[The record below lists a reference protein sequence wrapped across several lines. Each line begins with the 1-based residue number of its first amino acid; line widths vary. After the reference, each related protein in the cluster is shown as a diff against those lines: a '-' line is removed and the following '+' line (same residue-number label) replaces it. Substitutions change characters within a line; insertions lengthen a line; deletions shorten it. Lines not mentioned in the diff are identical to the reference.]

1 MAIDV
6 SGMSREEKLRVLA
19 PGIREARK
27 KREEQEQAQGTE
39 RNQPIAQSKGS
50 ITFRSS
56 ASKQAEETP
65 TLKAIAAQV
74 NKVSP
79 AVPKNRTS
87 AAPKETATNGFFPK
101 SFDDAVPSNP
111 WISNADVNLAPK
123 SSYASASARSKTAK
137 DTLDSYLNSPEGQ
150 SAIQEEEALKE
161 RYRTEVSFQPTLRME
176 DMPQSENVK
185 RLRQLRKDA
194 EDSQQIAENARKAEQ
209 DQAVYD
215 EDMREISGMTDA
227 ERQQLKDYVSVRDLG
242 RTENLITDL
251 IYIPIK
257 KRKAAG
263 SLWDKY
269 GEARLNELAETYARD
284 LHQQER
290 QEVQQAAQNA
300 SQGVGGAAL
309 TTLGSIVAK
318 PIGSVAALE
327 GRLDELG
334 QRTGRYST
342 LDPYSPGDTVNNFFD
357 DAKQNVQQQIAGD
370 GSNVFRKGAAVLY
383 QAGTGTVENVLGAI
397 TLGPGVTAAVNAT
410 GQLTRTI
417 SEASARGATA
427 GQAYLLA
434 TSSAALDYAM
444 DKIPLDNLFGL
455 AKEGSTS
462 ALKAALKQVGIE
474 ATTEGAS
481 FIGSQLLDMAI
492 LQQNSEYAQNVQN
505 YRNQGMKQPDAVHRA
520 NKDLI
525 AQALQQMITAGIS
538 GGVSA
543 GVSTAIGNARSRRAQ
558 ALLDGETGA
567 VPDAAPTEPA
577 PEQPTAQPE
586 VSPVDTAPDS
596 PADQLLQNP
605 QQLTQEPSFT
615 PEQIRAAQQ
624 ERDIQAEADRIRYEG
639 QESVAQ
645 RNETATAPSGM
656 ISDAGQRRER
666 LKSYLNEAWNKGDGS
681 DELRDALQ
689 RMWYDENALNF
700 RTDDDYLRY
709 MEATL
714 PDLEA
719 GDGKTAAQVRQ
730 DFATPTAKFVHDNR
744 VNAERDAVRNLNVR
758 TRAYE
763 NARDFYGADSSEA
776 NAAKYFMADA
786 EQKLQKIRGL
796 NEGMY
801 AALEGKNSE
810 HERVTRRYQDL
821 AYKEFYG
828 RESSLGKS
836 GQSNNPR
843 KQEPTSNAADKPRVT
858 NSEYKETVPLENPL
872 GTVSRTVEE
881 ATTRRRAQQEAARQS
896 IQDQAASLTG
906 DQAAAAQPDTLG
918 MQSTPSEDME
928 RSRSVTN
935 SGLHNADADIRAGYR
950 ETLRQDPEAGIYP
963 VKHNADTLDTAQQR
977 TSSPER
983 VRAEYDYLMNKSD
996 TWTAEDIT
1004 TGRLVAKELFKSGD
1018 AEATTAM
1025 NKQVAKMSTNAGQ
1038 VLQAFKIA
1046 GTMKDASDPLTASES
1061 ATARFLAMDQGDTTY
1076 KKTKNGPT
1084 FEQWQ
1089 NNVTQEYTRIAMA
1102 VDSVPDGDV
1111 NAMRDVIRQIAQS
1124 RKTTAWFGTSS
1135 RLTKNAQRILNK
1147 LDFDTLKKIAN
1158 TQIAAMPDDFR
1169 ARGKMEV
1176 AEGLRK
1182 QGMLSSLK
1190 TFERNLAGNSATGL
1204 LDSFSDSIGGRFV
1217 DSLMAKATGKRT
1229 VGNDL
1234 KLPGKYLSAAKD
1246 SADFASLCVELNV
1259 PIETDANAAFDS
1271 ATGANGSGKYIGKTF
1286 RSNGNFA
1293 MRALYGYQ
1301 KYMSYA
1307 LEVSDKIFEGGTN
1320 AAVTDS
1326 LNRLKNSN
1334 LSDAE
1339 VSELAEFT
1347 ANRRTFKDATWE
1359 ENGKTHGSNLS
1370 RIAQQM
1376 KNVGKGT
1383 GLEPVTKAIGDT
1395 VLPFASVPMNVAQTG
1410 VDYTAGIGKGAV
1422 EIASI
1427 LKDARAGKEIS
1438 VARQR
1443 QAASDFGRG
1452 ATGMAFMGIM
1462 AGAAAK
1468 GIIQVHNDSDKN
1480 KKALDQSQGLSGAQ
1494 INWSALGRASEGG
1507 SEKWQT
1513 GDVVTSLDFLEP
1525 FNTQM
1530 YLAVELSKEDT
1541 MQDIL
1546 KSYPKA
1552 TFSSVVSSF
1561 MDSPMV
1567 DGLTQLTDLLS
1578 NGYDAVKSGDTG
1590 DLKNAL
1596 AEYGGNVASSF
1607 IPQFVR
1613 QTAQT
1618 MDGYYRDTRGKD
1630 SAEYAKNSILNAIPG
1645 ASETLPKK
1653 VNGFGQE
1660 QKRGGFVTNFLDP
1673 TNTHRLQLD
1682 KTAQSLDELSQN
1694 PDVKNIYPERQ
1705 APLKV
1710 KDASGED
1717 LQLTAEQRETYQKE
1731 YGKRVKDYY
1740 DGLLKN
1746 ASFDNLSDEMKAEA
1760 LQKAKEYGTQF
1771 ARAAVTDY
1779 KDVPKN
1785 SSKTAVVF
1793 DVVRDVL
1800 KSNTTSAMNDLEKA
1814 WELGTDTKKA
1824 TDSLNAVY
1832 DAISKM
1838 QPTARRS
1845 ILEKSSGNEKIYLE
1859 ARNSGLPSDKTLS
1872 MIQSVRSIPEKDS
1885 GKRPVKL
1892 QTVAGTKGLSES
1904 QMDTAMKLYM
1914 PDYDPTDDSPDKTE
1928 VKYDYIRRELGLSA
1942 KEYADTYYAYLYAD
1956 TDGDG
1961 KSKKDDKVQGIIDLG
1976 FDKKMAEQLYHI
1988 YAGSGNATRAAI
2000 AKFIEENY

>member
-1 MAIDV
+1 MGKFTAEDY
-6 SGMSREEKLRVLA
+6 
-19 PGIREARK
+19 
-27 KREEQEQAQGTE
+27 KR
-39 RNQPIAQSKGS
+39 
-50 ITFRSS
+50 
-56 ASKQAEETP
+56 
-65 TLKAIAAQV
+65 AAQEYAASL
-74 NKVSP
+74 KKGYDEAQTAKQEAVSAGMWPKKTP

-87 AAPKETATNGFFPK
+87 AAPKETAANGFFPK

-111 WISNADVNLAPK
+111 WISNADVTLAPR

-137 DTLDSYLNSPEGQ
+137 DTLDSYLNSPEGL
-150 SAIQEEEALKE
+150 AALQEEEALKD

-194 EDSQQIAENARKAEQ
+194 EDSQKIAENAQKAEH
-209 DQAVYD
+209 DQSVYD

-284 LHQQER
+284 LHQQDR

-300 SQGVGGAAL
+300 SSGLGGAAL
-309 TTLGSIVAK
+309 TTLGSIAAK

-357 DAKQNVQQQIAGD
+357 DAKQNVQQQIEGD
-370 GSNVFRKGAAVLY
+370 GANIFRKGAAVLY
-383 QAGTGTVENVLGAI
+383 QAGTGAAENVLGAI

-444 DKIPLDNLFGL
+444 DKIPLDNLFDL

-462 ALKAALKQVGIE
+462 ALKAALKQAGIE

-505 YRNQGMKQPDAVHRA
+505 YRAQGMNQQDAVHRA
-520 NKDLI
+520 NKDLVS
-525 AQALQQMITAGIS
+525 QAGQQLLVAGIS

-558 ALLDGETGA
+558 AQQARLDAEA
-567 VPDAAPTEPA
+567 APEQSPDLPRQDAAPTETTPEAPA
-577 PEQPTAQPE
+577 AQLP
-586 VSPVDTAPDS
+586 
-596 PADQLLQNP
+596 QNP
-605 QQLTQEPSFT
+605 QQLPTQEPAS
-615 PEQIRAAQQ
+615 
-624 ERDIQAEADRIRYEG
+624 
-639 QESVAQ
+639 S
-645 RNETATAPSGM
+645 
-656 ISDAGQRRER
+656 
-666 LKSYLNEAWNKGDGS
+666 
-681 DELRDALQ
+681 
-689 RMWYDENALNF
+689 
-700 RTDDDYLRY
+700 TD
-709 MEATL
+709 
-714 PDLEA
+714 
-719 GDGKTAAQVRQ
+719 
-730 DFATPTAKFVHDNR
+730 
-744 VNAERDAVRNLNVR
+744 
-758 TRAYE
+758 
-763 NARDFYGADSSEA
+763 
-776 NAAKYFMADA
+776 
-786 EQKLQKIRGL
+786 
-796 NEGMY
+796 
-801 AALEGKNSE
+801 
-810 HERVTRRYQDL
+810 
-821 AYKEFYG
+821 
-828 RESSLGKS
+828 
-836 GQSNNPR
+836 
-843 KQEPTSNAADKPRVT
+843 
-858 NSEYKETVPLENPL
+858 
-872 GTVSRTVEE
+872 TVSNLVRE
-881 ATTRRRAQQEAARQS
+881 ATTRRQQQQEAARQS
-896 IQDQAASLTG
+896 IQNQTAALTG
-906 DQAAAAQPDTLG
+906 DPAAVAQPDTLG
-918 MQSTPSEDME
+918 MQSEPSGDVEK
-928 RSRSVTN
+928 SRTVTN
-935 SGLHNADADIRAGYR
+935 SGLHNEDADIRAGYR
-950 ETLRQDPEAGIYP
+950 ETLRQDREAGDYQ
-963 VKHNADTLDTAQQR
+963 VKHNTDTLGTAQQR

-983 VRAEYDYLMNKSD
+983 VRAEYDYLMNKGD
-996 TWTAEDIT
+996 TWTAEDVA

-1018 AEATTAM
+1018 VEATTAM
-1025 NKQVAKMSTNAGQ
+1025 NKQLAKVGTNAGQ
-1038 VLQAFKIA
+1038 VAQAFAIS
-1046 GTMKDASDPLTASES
+1046 GTMKDASDPMSASES

-1111 NAMRDVIRQIAQS
+1111 KAMRDVIRQIAQS

-1169 ARGKMEV
+1169 ARSKMEV

-1246 SADFASLCVELNV
+1246 SMDFASLCVELNV

-1271 ATGANGSGKYIGKTF
+1271 ATGANGNGKYIGKTF
-1286 RSNGNFA
+1286 RSNGNVA
-1293 MRALYGYQ
+1293 MRVLYGYQ

-1307 LEVSDKIFEGGTN
+1307 LEVSDKVFEGGTN

-1339 VSELAEFT
+1339 ISELAEFT

-1480 KKALDQSQGLSGAQ
+1480 KKALDQAQGLSGAQ

-1645 ASETLPKK
+1645 ASESLPKK

-1660 QKRGGFVTNFLDP
+1660 QKRGGFVSNFLDP

-1682 KTAQSLDELSQN
+1682 ETAQALDELSQN

-1705 APLKV
+1705 APMKV

-1717 LQLTAEQRETYQKE
+1717 VQLTAEQRETYQKE
-1731 YGKRVKDYY
+1731 YGKRVKEYY

-1746 ASFDNLSDEMKAEA
+1746 SNFDKLPDEMKAEA

-1779 KDVPKN
+1779 KDVPKDGG
-1785 SSKTAVVF
+1785 KTSIVF
-1793 DVVRDVL
+1793 NTVRDVL
-1800 KSNTTSAMNDLEKA
+1800 KSNAASAVGDLEKA
-1814 WELGTDTKKA
+1814 WELGNDTKKA
-1824 TDSLNAVY
+1824 TDTLNSVY
-1832 DAISKM
+1832 DTISKM
-1838 QPTARRS
+1838 PGITKKS
-1845 ILEKSSGNEKIYLE
+1845 VLEKSSGNTRIYLE
-1859 ARNSGLPSDKTLS
+1859 ARNSGFPSDTTLS
-1872 MIQSVRSIPEKDS
+1872 IIKAVQSIPEKNRD
-1885 GKRPVKL
+1885 KRPVQL
-1892 QTVAGTKGLSES
+1892 QSVASTKGLSDA
-1904 QMDTAMKLYM
+1904 QLDTAMKLYM
-1914 PDYDPTDDSPDKTE
+1914 PDYDPTDKEPDKTE
-1928 VKYDYIRRELGLSA
+1928 VKYDYIRKDLGLSA
-1942 KEYADTYYAYLYAD
+1942 KEYADTYYAYLYSD

-1961 KSKKDDKVQGIIDLG
+1961 KSLKDDKVQGIIDLG
-1976 FDKKMAEQLYHI
+1976 FDKKMAEQLYYI
-1988 YAGSGNATRAAI
+1988 YAGSGNKTKAAI

>member
-1 MAIDV
+1 MGKFTVEDY
-6 SGMSREEKLRVLA
+6 
-19 PGIREARK
+19 
-27 KREEQEQAQGTE
+27 KR
-39 RNQPIAQSKGS
+39 
-50 ITFRSS
+50 
-56 ASKQAEETP
+56 
-65 TLKAIAAQV
+65 AAQEYAASLKKGYDEAQTV
-74 NKVSP
+74 KQEAAAAGMWPKKTP

-87 AAPKETATNGFFPK
+87 AAPKETVANGFFPK

-111 WISNADVNLAPK
+111 WISNADVNLAPR
-123 SSYASASARSKTAK
+123 SSYASASDRSKTAK

-161 RYRTEVSFQPTLRME
+161 RYRTEVSFQPTLRIE

-194 EDSQQIAENARKAEQ
+194 EDSQQIAENAQKAEH
-209 DQAVYD
+209 DQSVYD

-300 SQGVGGAAL
+300 SSGVGGAVL
-309 TTLGSIVAK
+309 TTLGSIAAK

-370 GSNVFRKGAAVLY
+370 GSNIFRKGAAVLY

-444 DKIPLDNLFGL
+444 DKSPMDNLFGL
-455 AKEGSTS
+455 AKSGSTS
-462 ALKAALKQVGIE
+462 ALKAALKQAGIE
-474 ATTEGAS
+474 VTTEGAS

-505 YRNQGMKQPDAVHRA
+505 YREQGMNQQDAVHQA
-520 NKDLI
+520 NKDLVS
-525 AQALQQMITAGIS
+525 QAGQQLLVAGLS

-558 ALLDGETGA
+558 AQQARLDAEAAPEAAPDTTPA
-567 VPDAAPTEPA
+567 APEQSPDLPLQDAAPTETT
-577 PEQPTAQPE
+577 PE
-586 VSPVDTAPDS
+586 APD
-596 PADQLLQNP
+596 AQLLQNP
-605 QQLTQEPSFT
+605 QQLQQEPTLT

-624 ERDIQAEADRIRYEG
+624 ERDIQAEADRIRYEDQKTRAKARKDLQKDIEKTQADVDAG
-639 QESVAQ
+639 KGSPARLRQLQDKLYQMDMEEADYPRTRQEAIAQ
-645 RNETATAPSGM
+645 QAALVDSLSQEQHDAYIRRETGEASNRPNKTATNRLKAAKAELDRLRNL
-656 ISDAGQRRER
+656 SDADYAQE
-666 LKSYLNEAWNKGDGS
+666 LS
-681 DELRDALQ
+681 DMGLSGNTRAPWLDSASA
-689 RMWYDENALNF
+689 N
-700 RTDDDYLRY
+700 
-709 MEATL
+709 
-714 PDLEA
+714 LEA
-719 GDGKTAAQVRQ
+719 LG
-730 DFATPTAKFVHDNR
+730 
-744 VNAERDAVRNLNVR
+744 
-758 TRAYE
+758 
-763 NARDFYGADSSEA
+763 EA
-776 NAAKYFMADA
+776 NAARQADLVQSMAD
-786 EQKLQKIRGL
+786 
-796 NEGMY
+796 
-801 AALEGKNSE
+801 
-810 HERVTRRYQDL
+810 RVREASIPDQPEARPESVPDL
-821 AYKEFYG
+821 
-828 RESSLGKS
+828 
-836 GQSNNPR
+836 
-843 KQEPTSNAADKPRVT
+843 NAATDYLR
-858 NSEYKETVPLENPL
+858 SRLNPEQ
-872 GTVSRTVEE
+872 GQQNRRPVQPQQNAASPTDAVSNLVRE
-881 ATTRRRAQQEAARQS
+881 ATTQRRAQQDAALQS
-896 IQDQAASLTG
+896 VRDQAAALTG
-906 DQAAAAQPDTLG
+906 GPAAAAQPDTLG
-918 MQSTPSEDME
+918 MQSEPSGDVEK
-928 RSRSVTN
+928 SRTVTN
-935 SGLHNADADIRAGYR
+935 SGLQNKDADIRAGYR
-950 ETLRQDPEAGIYP
+950 ETLRQDREAGDYQ

-983 VRAEYDYLMNKSD
+983 VRAEYDYLMSKGDS
-996 TWTAEDIT
+996 WTAEDVA

-1018 AEATTAM
+1018 VEGVTAM
-1025 NKQVAKMSTNAGQ
+1025 NKQLAKVGTNAGQ
-1038 VLQAFKIA
+1038 VAQAFAIS
-1046 GTMKDASDPLTASES
+1046 GTMKDASDPMSASES

-1111 NAMRDVIRQIAQS
+1111 KAMRDVIRQIAQS

-1286 RSNGNFA
+1286 RSNGNVA
-1293 MRALYGYQ
+1293 MRVLYGYQ

-1307 LEVSDKIFEGGTN
+1307 LEVSDKVFEGGTN

-1334 LSDAE
+1334 LSDADI
-1339 VSELAEFT
+1339 SELAEFT

-1370 RIAQQM
+1370 RVAQQM

-1480 KKALDQSQGLSGAQ
+1480 KKALAQSQGLSGAQ

-1525 FNTQM
+1525 FNPQM
-1530 YLAVELSKEDT
+1530 YLAVELSEEDT

-1546 KSYPKA
+1546 KAYPGA
-1552 TFSSVVSSF
+1552 TFRSVVSSF

-1567 DGLTQLTDLLS
+1567 DGLTQLTDLIS
-1578 NGYDAVKSGDTG
+1578 NVSDAAQSDSAGDV
-1590 DLKNAL
+1590 KNAF

-1618 MDGYYRDTRGKD
+1618 MDGYYRDTRGAD
-1630 SAEYAKNSILNAIPG
+1630 SVEYAKNSVLNAIPG
-1645 ASETLPKK
+1645 ASESLPKK

-1682 KTAQSLDELSQN
+1682 ETAQALDELSQN

-1717 LQLTAEQRETYQKE
+1717 VQLTGEQRETYQKG
-1731 YGKRVKDYY
+1731 YGKRVKEYY

-1746 ASFDNLSDEMKAEA
+1746 SNFDKLPDEMKAEA

-1779 KDVPKN
+1779 KDVPKDGG
-1785 SSKTAVVF
+1785 KTSIVF
-1793 DVVRDVL
+1793 NTVRDVL
-1800 KSNTTSAMNDLEKA
+1800 KSNAASAVGDLEKA
-1814 WELGTDTKKA
+1814 WELGNDTKKA
-1824 TDSLNAVY
+1824 TDTLTAVY
-1832 DAISKM
+1832 DTISKM
-1838 QPTARRS
+1838 PGITKKS
-1845 ILEKSSGNEKIYLE
+1845 VLEKSSGNTRIYLE
-1859 ARNSGLPSDKTLS
+1859 ARNSGFSSDTTLS
-1872 MIQSVRSIPEKDS
+1872 IIRAVQSIPEKNRN
-1885 GKRPVKL
+1885 KRPVQL
-1892 QTVAGTKGLSES
+1892 QSVASTKGISDAQL
-1904 QMDTAMKLYM
+1904 DTAMKLYM
-1914 PDYDPTDDSPDKTE
+1914 PDYDPTDKEPDKTE
-1928 VKYDYIRRELGLSA
+1928 VKYDYIRKKLGLSA
-1942 KEYADTYYAYLYAD
+1942 KEYADTYYAYLYSD

-1961 KSKKDDKVQGIIDLG
+1961 KSLKDDKVQGIIDLG
-1976 FDKKMAEQLYHI
+1976 FDKKMAEQLYYI
-1988 YAGSGNATRAAI
+1988 YAGSGNKTKAAI

>member
-6 SGMSREEKLRVLA
+6 SKMSLEDKIATLSAGAHEASRKRKAQEEAQGIQKKTPIFQARGLVAYRTKEAPKAPAQENQKLQDLTNNTVDSLTATAYKRQRPAAKMANFQDLTPESQQGTDIAQKTLDAYIASPQRQAAMQREQDWVNARQTGQAVSDQA
-19 PGIREARK
+19 PKDETLERLQSAARK
-27 KREEQEQAQGTE
+27 EQAV
-39 RNQPIAQSKGS
+39 NQ
-50 ITFRSS
+50 
-56 ASKQAEETP
+56 E
-65 TLKAIAAQV
+65 
-74 NKVSP
+74 
-79 AVPKNRTS
+79 
-87 AAPKETATNGFFPK
+87 
-101 SFDDAVPSNP
+101 
-111 WISNADVNLAPK
+111 
-123 SSYASASARSKTAK
+123 
-137 DTLDSYLNSPEGQ
+137 
-150 SAIQEEEALKE
+150 
-161 RYRTEVSFQPTLRME
+161 
-176 DMPQSENVK
+176 
-185 RLRQLRKDA
+185 RKDRA
-194 EDSQQIAENARKAEQ
+194 A

-215 EDMREISGMTDA
+215 KDMREISGMTDA

-357 DAKQNVQQQIAGD
+357 DAKQNVQQQIEGD
-370 GSNVFRKGAAVLY
+370 GANIFRKGAAVLY
-383 QAGTGTVENVLGAI
+383 QAGTGAAENVLGAI

-444 DKIPLDNLFGL
+444 DKIPLDNLFDL

-462 ALKAALKQVGIE
+462 ALKAALKQAGIE

-492 LQQNSEYAQNVQN
+492 LQENSEYEQNIQN
-505 YRNQGMKQPDAVHRA
+505 YMAQDPDRSYADAKRLA

-525 AQALQQMITAGIS
+525 AQARQQMLTAGIS

-558 ALLDGETGA
+558 AQQARLDAE
-567 VPDAAPTEPA
+567 AAPEAAPDTTPA
-577 PEQPTAQPE
+577 DAVQKQTSAPQPE
-586 VSPVDTAPDS
+586 TTPEAST
-596 PADQLLQNP
+596 DQLLQNP
-605 QQLTQEPSFT
+605 QQLPPQEPAS
-615 PEQIRAAQQ
+615 
-624 ERDIQAEADRIRYEG
+624 
-639 QESVAQ
+639 S
-645 RNETATAPSGM
+645 
-656 ISDAGQRRER
+656 
-666 LKSYLNEAWNKGDGS
+666 
-681 DELRDALQ
+681 
-689 RMWYDENALNF
+689 
-700 RTDDDYLRY
+700 TD
-709 MEATL
+709 
-714 PDLEA
+714 
-719 GDGKTAAQVRQ
+719 
-730 DFATPTAKFVHDNR
+730 
-744 VNAERDAVRNLNVR
+744 
-758 TRAYE
+758 
-763 NARDFYGADSSEA
+763 
-776 NAAKYFMADA
+776 
-786 EQKLQKIRGL
+786 
-796 NEGMY
+796 
-801 AALEGKNSE
+801 
-810 HERVTRRYQDL
+810 
-821 AYKEFYG
+821 
-828 RESSLGKS
+828 
-836 GQSNNPR
+836 
-843 KQEPTSNAADKPRVT
+843 
-858 NSEYKETVPLENPL
+858 
-872 GTVSRTVEE
+872 TVSNLVRE
-881 ATTRRRAQQEAARQS
+881 ATTRRRQQQEAARQS
-896 IQDQAASLTG
+896 IQDQAAAMTG
-906 DQAAAAQPDTLG
+906 DPAAAAQPDTLG
-918 MQSTPSEDME
+918 MQSEPSGDVEK
-928 RSRSVTN
+928 SRTVTN
-935 SGLHNADADIRAGYR
+935 SGLQNKDADIRAGYR
-950 ETLRQDPEAGIYP
+950 ETLRQDREAGDYQ
-963 VKHNADTLDTAQQR
+963 VKHNTDTMGTAQQR

-983 VRAEYDYLMNKSD
+983 VRAEYDYLMNKGD
-996 TWTAEDIT
+996 TWTAEDVA

-1018 AEATTAM
+1018 VEGVTAM
-1025 NKQVAKMSTNAGQ
+1025 NKQLAKVGTNAGQ
-1038 VLQAFKIA
+1038 VAQAFAIS
-1046 GTMKDASDPLTASES
+1046 GTMKDASDPMSASES

-1102 VDSVPDGDV
+1102 VDNVPDGDV
-1111 NAMRDVIRQIAQS
+1111 KAMRDVIRQIAQS

-1246 SADFASLCVELNV
+1246 SMDFASLCVELNV

-1286 RSNGNFA
+1286 RSNGNVA
-1293 MRALYGYQ
+1293 MRVLYGYQ

-1307 LEVSDKIFEGGTN
+1307 LEVSDKVFEGGTN

-1339 VSELAEFT
+1339 ISELAEFT

-1552 TFSSVVSSF
+1552 TFGSVVSSF

-1567 DGLTQLTDLLS
+1567 DGLTQLTDLIS
-1578 NGYDAVKSGDTG
+1578 NVSDASESGSAD
-1590 DLKNAL
+1590 DVKNAL

-1630 SAEYAKNSILNAIPG
+1630 SAEYAKNSVLNAIPG

-1682 KTAQSLDELSQN
+1682 ETAQALDELSQN

-1705 APLKV
+1705 APMKV

-1717 LQLTAEQRETYQKE
+1717 VQLTGEQRETYQKE
-1731 YGKRVKDYY
+1731 YGKRVKEYY

-2000 AKFIEENY
+2000 TKFIEENY

>member
-6 SGMSREEKLRVLA
+6 SKMSREDKIAVLSTGA
-19 PGIREARK
+19 HEAGRK
-27 KREEQEQAQGTE
+27 RKAREEAQGIQQK
-39 RNQPIAQSKGS
+39 NPIAQSRGS
-50 ITFRSS
+50 VTFRT
-56 ASKQAEETP
+56 KETP
-65 TLKAIAAQV
+65 KTSEQGNQKLQELTSNTVSALTSTAYKRQRPAAMAANFQDLTPESQQGTDIAQKTLDAYIASPQRQAAMQREQDWV
-74 NKVSP
+74 NARQTGQAASDQ
-79 AVPKNRTS
+79 APKDETLERLQS
-87 AAPKETATNGFFPK
+87 AARQEQ
-101 SFDDAVPSNP
+101 AVN
-111 WISNADVNLAPK
+111 
-123 SSYASASARSKTAK
+123 
-137 DTLDSYLNSPEGQ
+137 
-150 SAIQEEEALKE
+150 QE
-161 RYRTEVSFQPTLRME
+161 
-176 DMPQSENVK
+176 
-185 RLRQLRKDA
+185 RKDRA
-194 EDSQQIAENARKAEQ
+194 A

-300 SQGVGGAAL
+300 SSGVGGAVL
-309 TTLGSIVAK
+309 TTLGSIAAK

-357 DAKQNVQQQIAGD
+357 DAKQNVQRQIEGD
-370 GSNVFRKGAAVLY
+370 GANIFRKGAAVLY
-383 QAGTGTVENVLGAI
+383 QAGTGAAENVLGAI

-462 ALKAALKQVGIE
+462 ALKAAFKQAGIE
-474 ATTEGAS
+474 MTTEGAS

-492 LQQNSEYAQNVQN
+492 LQQNSEYEQNIQG
-505 YRNQGMKQPDAVHRA
+505 YMSQGLTYAEAKNQA
-520 NKDLI
+520 NKDLVS
-525 AQALQQMITAGIS
+525 QAGQQLLVAGLS

-558 ALLDGETGA
+558 AQQARLDAEAAPETA
-567 VPDAAPTEPA
+567 PDTTPADTVQEQTAAAPTETT
-577 PEQPTAQPE
+577 PE
-586 VSPVDTAPDS
+586 APD
-596 PADQLLQNP
+596 AQLLQNP
-605 QQLTQEPSFT
+605 QQPQPEPSLT

-624 ERDIQAEADRIRYEG
+624 ERDIQAEADRIRYEDQKSRAKARKDLQKDIEKTQVDVDAG
-639 QESVAQ
+639 KGSPARLRQLQDKLYQMDMDEADYPRTRQEAIAQ
-645 RNETATAPSGM
+645 QTALVDSLSQEQHDAYIRRETGEASNRPNKTATNRLKAAKAELDRLRNL
-656 ISDAGQRRER
+656 SDADYAQ
-666 LKSYLNEAWNKGDGS
+666 
-681 DELRDALQ
+681 ELADMGLSGNTRAPWLDSAST
-689 RMWYDENALNF
+689 N
-700 RTDDDYLRY
+700 
-709 MEATL
+709 
-714 PDLEA
+714 LEA
-719 GDGKTAAQVRQ
+719 LG
-730 DFATPTAKFVHDNR
+730 
-744 VNAERDAVRNLNVR
+744 
-758 TRAYE
+758 
-763 NARDFYGADSSEA
+763 EA
-776 NAAKYFMADA
+776 NAARQADLVQSMAD
-786 EQKLQKIRGL
+786 
-796 NEGMY
+796 
-801 AALEGKNSE
+801 
-810 HERVTRRYQDL
+810 RVREASIPDQPESRPESVPDL
-821 AYKEFYG
+821 
-828 RESSLGKS
+828 
-836 GQSNNPR
+836 
-843 KQEPTSNAADKPRVT
+843 NAATDYLR
-858 NSEYKETVPLENPL
+858 SRLNPEQ
-872 GTVSRTVEE
+872 GQPNRRPVQPQQNAAYSTDAVSNLVRE
-881 ATTRRRAQQEAARQS
+881 ATTRRQQQQEAARQS
-896 IQDQAASLTG
+896 IQDQTAALTG
-906 DQAAAAQPDTLG
+906 DPAAAAQPDTLG
-918 MQSTPSEDME
+918 MQSEPSGDVEK
-928 RSRSVTN
+928 SRTVTN
-935 SGLHNADADIRAGYR
+935 SGLQNKDEDIRAGYR
-950 ETLRQDPEAGIYP
+950 ETLRQDREAGDYQ
-963 VKHNADTLDTAQQR
+963 VKHNTDTLGTAQQR

-983 VRAEYDYLMNKSD
+983 VRAEYDYLMNKGN
-996 TWTAEDIT
+996 TWTAEDVA

-1018 AEATTAM
+1018 VEATTAM
-1025 NKQVAKMSTNAGQ
+1025 NKQLAKVGTNAGQ
-1038 VLQAFKIA
+1038 VAQAFAIS
-1046 GTMKDASDPLTASES
+1046 GTMKDASDPMSASES

-1102 VDSVPDGDV
+1102 VDSVPEGDTK
-1111 NAMRDVIRQIAQS
+1111 AMRDVIRQIAQS

-1246 SADFASLCVELNV
+1246 SMDFASLCVELNV

-1339 VSELAEFT
+1339 ISELAEFT

-1359 ENGKTHGSNLS
+1359 EDGKTHGSNLS

-1383 GLEPVTKAIGDT
+1383 DVEPVTKAIGGT
-1395 VLPFASVPMNVAQTG
+1395 ILPFASVPMNVAQTG
-1410 VDYTAGIGKGAV
+1410 VDYTAGMAKGAI
-1422 EIASI
+1422 EIARI
-1427 LKDARAGKEIS
+1427 IHDARHGKEIS

-1452 ATGMAFMGIM
+1452 MTGLAFIGIM
-1462 AGAAAK
+1462 TTAAAN

-1530 YLAVELSKEDT
+1530 YLAVELSQDDAVKEF
-1541 MQDIL
+1541 MENQSIGGL
-1546 KSYPKA
+1546 VGVGKA
-1552 TFSSVVSSF
+1552 YAKRTFPSVVSSF
-1561 MDSPMV
+1561 MDSPMM
-1567 DGLTQLTDLLS
+1567 DGLTQFQDMLS

-1607 IPQFVR
+1607 VPQFVR

-1618 MDGYYRDTRGKD
+1618 MDGYYRDTRGAD
-1630 SAEYAKNSILNAIPG
+1630 SAEYAKNSVLNALPG
-1645 ASETLPKK
+1645 ASESLPKK

-1682 KTAQSLDELSQN
+1682 ETAQALGELSQN

-1705 APLKV
+1705 APMKV
-1710 KDASGED
+1710 KDASGEEI
-1717 LQLTAEQRETYQKE
+1717 QLTGEQRETYQKE
-1731 YGKRVKDYY
+1731 YGKRVKEYY

-1746 ASFDNLSDEMKAEA
+1746 SNFDKLPDEMKAEA

-1779 KDVPKN
+1779 KDVPKDGGKA
-1785 SSKTAVVF
+1785 SIVF
-1793 DVVRDVL
+1793 NTVRDVL
-1800 KSNTTSAMNDLEKA
+1800 KTNAASAVGDLEKA
-1814 WELGTDTKKA
+1814 WELGNDTKKA
-1824 TDSLNAVY
+1824 TDTLAAVY
-1832 DAISKM
+1832 DTISKM
-1838 QPTARRS
+1838 PGITKKS
-1845 ILEKSSGNEKIYLE
+1845 VLEKSSGNTRIYLE
-1859 ARNSGLPSDKTLS
+1859 ARNSGLSSDKTLS
-1872 MIQSVRSIPEKDS
+1872 IIKAVQSIPEKNR
-1885 GKRPVKL
+1885 GKRPVQL
-1892 QTVAGTKGLSES
+1892 QSVASTKGLSDA
-1904 QMDTAMKLYM
+1904 QLDTAMKLYM
-1914 PDYDPTDDSPDKTE
+1914 PDYDQTDEEPDKTE
-1928 VKYDYIRRELGLSA
+1928 VKYDYIRKELGLSA
-1942 KEYADTYYAYLYAD
+1942 KEYADTYYAYLYSD

-1961 KSKKDDKVQGIIDLG
+1961 KSKEDDKVQGIIDLG
-1976 FDKKMAEQLYHI
+1976 FDKKMATQI
-1988 YAGSGNATRAAI
+1988 YRIYQGRSNSAKAALN
-2000 AKFIEENY
+2000 KFIEENY

>member
-6 SGMSREEKLRVLA
+6 SKMSREDKIAALSAGAHEAGRKRKAQEEAQGIQRKTPIFQARGLVAYRTKEAPKAPAQENQKLQDLTNNTVDSLTATAYKRQRPAAKMANFQDLTPESQQGTDIA
-19 PGIREARK
+19 QKTLDAYIASPQRQAAMQREQDWVNARQSGQAASDTPPKDETLERLQAAARK
-27 KREEQEQAQGTE
+27 EQAQQETSSSKSNDQSIYEKNMADLNAMTE
-39 RNQPIAQSKGS
+39 DERKKL
-50 ITFRSS
+50 RSYGNYLRIQRQD
-56 ASKQAEETP
+56 ASSEM
-65 TLKAIAAQV
+65 
-74 NKVSP
+74 
-79 AVPKNRTS
+79 
-87 AAPKETATNGFFPK
+87 G
-101 SFDDAVPSNP
+101 
-111 WISNADVNLAPK
+111 
-123 SSYASASARSKTAK
+123 
-137 DTLDSYLNSPEGQ
+137 PEPG
-150 SAIQEEEALKE
+150 EEEPIPREYQAL
-161 RYRTEVSFQPTLRME
+161 V
-176 DMPQSENVK
+176 
-185 RLRQLRKDA
+185 
-194 EDSQQIAENARKAEQ
+194 
-209 DQAVYD
+209 
-215 EDMREISGMTDA
+215 
-227 ERQQLKDYVSVRDLG
+227 
-242 RTENLITDL
+242 
-251 IYIPIK
+251 
-257 KRKAAG
+257 
-263 SLWDKY
+263 DKY
-269 GEARLNELAETYARD
+269 GADRLAQLAETSTRSYQLEQR
-284 LHQQER
+284 EN
-290 QEVQQAAQNA
+290 VQDAAKQNSNGVLA
-300 SQGVGGAAL
+300 SILTSVGNLVASPVSGLVAL
-309 TTLGSIVAK
+309 A
-318 PIGSVAALE
+318 
-327 GRLDELG
+327 GRLDEAKN
-334 QRTGRYST
+334 RTGRYSS
-342 LDPYSPGDTVNNFFD
+342 LSPYTYGDAMNVYADTS
-357 DAKQNVQQQIAGD
+357 KQNIQQQIEGD
-370 GSNVFRKGAAVLY
+370 DPNILRKGASLLY
-383 QAGTGTVENVLGAI
+383 QAGTGALESAAKAI
-397 TLGPGVTAAVNAT
+397 TLGPTVAAAT
-410 GQLTRTI
+410 SAMNQYTRTL
-417 SEASARGATA
+417 SEASERGATS
-427 GQAYLLA
+427 GQATLLA
-434 TSSAALDYAM
+434 SSSAALDYVM
-444 DKIPLDNLFGL
+444 DKIPMDRLFGL

-462 ALKAALKQVGIE
+462 ALKAALKQAGIE
-474 ATTEGAS
+474 VSTEGAS

-492 LQQNSEYAQNVQN
+492 LQENSEYEQNIQN
-505 YRNQGMKQPDAVHRA
+505 YMAQDPNRSYADAKRLA

-525 AQALQQMITAGIS
+525 AQAGQQLLVAGIS

-624 ERDIQAEADRIRYEG
+624 ERDIQAEADRIRYEDQKTRAKDRKDLQKDIEKTQADVDAG
-639 QESVAQ
+639 KGSPARLRQLQDKLYQMDMDEADYPRTRQEAITQQAALVDSLSQEQHDAYIRRETGEASNRPNKTATNRLKAAKAELDRLRNLSDADYAQELSDMGLSGNTRAPWLGSASANLEALGEANATRQADLVQSMADRVREASIPDQPEARPESVPDLNA
-645 RNETATAPSGM
+645 AT
-656 ISDAGQRRER
+656 
-666 LKSYLNEAWNKGDGS
+666 
-681 DELRDALQ
+681 
-689 RMWYDENALNF
+689 
-700 RTDDDYLRY
+700 DYLRSRLNP
-709 MEATL
+709 EQGQ
-714 PDLEA
+714 PNRRPVQPQQN
-719 GDGKTAAQVRQ
+719 AASS
-730 DFATPTAKFVHDNR
+730 T
-744 VNAERDAVRNLNVR
+744 DAVSNLVR
-758 TRAYE
+758 
-763 NARDFYGADSSEA
+763 
-776 NAAKYFMADA
+776 
-786 EQKLQKIRGL
+786 
-796 NEGMY
+796 
-801 AALEGKNSE
+801 
-810 HERVTRRYQDL
+810 
-821 AYKEFYG
+821 
-828 RESSLGKS
+828 
-836 GQSNNPR
+836 
-843 KQEPTSNAADKPRVT
+843 
-858 NSEYKETVPLENPL
+858 
-872 GTVSRTVEE
+872 E
-881 ATTRRRAQQEAARQS
+881 ATTRRQQQQEAARRF

-935 SGLHNADADIRAGYR
+935 SGLHNADEDIRASYR

-983 VRAEYDYLMNKSD
+983 VRAEYDYLMNKGD
-996 TWTAEDIT
+996 TWTAEDVA

-1018 AEATTAM
+1018 VEGVTAM
-1025 NKQVAKMSTNAGQ
+1025 NKQLAKVGTNAGQ
-1038 VLQAFKIA
+1038 VAQAFAIS
-1046 GTMKDASDPLTASES
+1046 GTMKDASDPMSASES

-1102 VDSVPDGDV
+1102 VDNVPDGDV
-1111 NAMRDVIRQIAQS
+1111 KAMRDVIRQIAQS

-1246 SADFASLCVELNV
+1246 SMDFASLCVELNV

-1286 RSNGNFA
+1286 RSNGNVA
-1293 MRALYGYQ
+1293 MRVLYGYQ

-1307 LEVSDKIFEGGTN
+1307 LEVSDKVFEGGTN

-1339 VSELAEFT
+1339 ISELAEFT

-1552 TFSSVVSSF
+1552 TFGSVVSSF

-1567 DGLTQLTDLLS
+1567 DGLTQLTDLIS
-1578 NGYDAVKSGDTG
+1578 NVSDASESGSAD
-1590 DLKNAL
+1590 DVKNAL

-1630 SAEYAKNSILNAIPG
+1630 SAEYAKNSVLNAIPG

-1682 KTAQSLDELSQN
+1682 ETAQALDELSQN

-1705 APLKV
+1705 APMKV

-1717 LQLTAEQRETYQKE
+1717 VQLTGEQRETYQKE
-1731 YGKRVKDYY
+1731 YGKRVKEYY

-1988 YAGSGNATRAAI
+1988 YSGSGNATRAAI
-2000 AKFIEENY
+2000 TKFIEENY

>member
-6 SGMSREEKLRVLA
+6 SKMSREDKIATLSAGAHEAGRKRKAQEEAQGIQRKTPIFQARGLVVYRTKEDQKAPAQENQKLQDLTNNTVDSLTATAYKRQRPAASMANFQDLTPESQQGTDIAQKTLDAYIASPQRQAAMQREQDWVNARQTGQAASETA
-19 PGIREARK
+19 PKDETLERLQAAAR
-27 KREEQEQAQGTE
+27 QEQAV
-39 RNQPIAQSKGS
+39 NQ
-50 ITFRSS
+50 
-56 ASKQAEETP
+56 E
-65 TLKAIAAQV
+65 
-74 NKVSP
+74 
-79 AVPKNRTS
+79 
-87 AAPKETATNGFFPK
+87 
-101 SFDDAVPSNP
+101 
-111 WISNADVNLAPK
+111 
-123 SSYASASARSKTAK
+123 
-137 DTLDSYLNSPEGQ
+137 
-150 SAIQEEEALKE
+150 
-161 RYRTEVSFQPTLRME
+161 
-176 DMPQSENVK
+176 
-185 RLRQLRKDA
+185 RKDRA
-194 EDSQQIAENARKAEQ
+194 A

-269 GEARLNELAETYARD
+269 GESRLNELAETYARD

-300 SQGVGGAAL
+300 SSGVGGAAL
-309 TTLGSIVAK
+309 TTLGSIAAK

-455 AKEGSTS
+455 AKSGSTS
-462 ALKAALKQVGIE
+462 ALKAALKQAGIE
-474 ATTEGAS
+474 VTTEGAS

-492 LQQNSEYAQNVQN
+492 LRDSSEYEQNIQG
-505 YRNQGMKQPDAVHRA
+505 YMSQGLTYAEAKNQA
-520 NKDLI
+520 NKDLVS
-525 AQALQQMITAGIS
+525 QAGQQLLVAGLS

-558 ALLDGETGA
+558 AQQTRLDAEAAPETA
-567 VPDAAPTEPA
+567 PDTTTADTVQEQTAAAPTEPT
-577 PEQPTAQPE
+577 PE
-586 VSPVDTAPDS
+586 APD
-596 PADQLLQNP
+596 AQLLQNP
-605 QQLTQEPSFT
+605 QQLPTQEPAS
-615 PEQIRAAQQ
+615 
-624 ERDIQAEADRIRYEG
+624 
-639 QESVAQ
+639 S
-645 RNETATAPSGM
+645 
-656 ISDAGQRRER
+656 
-666 LKSYLNEAWNKGDGS
+666 
-681 DELRDALQ
+681 
-689 RMWYDENALNF
+689 
-700 RTDDDYLRY
+700 TD
-709 MEATL
+709 
-714 PDLEA
+714 
-719 GDGKTAAQVRQ
+719 
-730 DFATPTAKFVHDNR
+730 
-744 VNAERDAVRNLNVR
+744 
-758 TRAYE
+758 
-763 NARDFYGADSSEA
+763 
-776 NAAKYFMADA
+776 
-786 EQKLQKIRGL
+786 
-796 NEGMY
+796 
-801 AALEGKNSE
+801 
-810 HERVTRRYQDL
+810 
-821 AYKEFYG
+821 
-828 RESSLGKS
+828 
-836 GQSNNPR
+836 
-843 KQEPTSNAADKPRVT
+843 
-858 NSEYKETVPLENPL
+858 
-872 GTVSRTVEE
+872 TVSNLVEE
-881 ATTRRRAQQEAARQS
+881 ATTRRQQQQEAARQF

-918 MQSTPSEDME
+918 MQSEPSGDVEK
-928 RSRSVTN
+928 SRTVTN
-935 SGLHNADADIRAGYR
+935 SGLQNKDADIRAGYR
-950 ETLRQDPEAGIYP
+950 ETLRQDREAGDYQ
-963 VKHNADTLDTAQQR
+963 VKHNTDTLGTAQQR

-983 VRAEYDYLMNKSD
+983 VRAEYDYLMNKGDS
-996 TWTAEDIT
+996 WTAEDVA

-1018 AEATTAM
+1018 VEGVTAM
-1025 NKQVAKMSTNAGQ
+1025 NKQLAKVGTNAGQ
-1038 VLQAFKIA
+1038 VAQAFAIS
-1046 GTMKDASDPLTASES
+1046 GTMKDASDPMSASES

-1111 NAMRDVIRQIAQS
+1111 KAMRDVIRQIAQS

-1190 TFERNLAGNSATGL
+1190 TFERNLAGNSAAGL

-1246 SADFASLCVELNV
+1246 SMDFASLCVELNV

-1271 ATGANGSGKYIGKTF
+1271 ATGANGNGKYIGKTF
-1286 RSNGNFA
+1286 RSNGNVA
-1293 MRALYGYQ
+1293 MRVLYGYQ

-1307 LEVSDKIFEGGTN
+1307 LEVSDKVFEGGTN

-1339 VSELAEFT
+1339 ISELAEFT

-1370 RIAQQM
+1370 RVAQQM
-1376 KNVGKGT
+1376 KNIGKGT
-1383 GLEPVTKAIGDT
+1383 DAEPFTKAVGD
-1395 VLPFASVPMNVAQTG
+1395 VVMPFASVPMNVAQTG

-1480 KKALDQSQGLSGAQ
+1480 KKALDQAQGLSGAQ

-1645 ASETLPKK
+1645 ASESLPKK

-1682 KTAQSLDELSQN
+1682 ETAQALDELSQN

-1717 LQLTAEQRETYQKE
+1717 VQLTGEQRETYQKE
-1731 YGKRVKDYY
+1731 YGKRVKEYY

-1746 ASFDNLSDEMKAEA
+1746 SNFDKLPDEMKAEA

-1771 ARAAVTDY
+1771 AWAAVTDY
-1779 KDVPKN
+1779 KDVPKDGG
-1785 SSKTAVVF
+1785 KTSIVF
-1793 DVVRDVL
+1793 NTVRDVL
-1800 KSNTTSAMNDLEKA
+1800 KSNAASAVGDLEKA
-1814 WELGTDTKKA
+1814 WELGNDTKKA
-1824 TDSLNAVY
+1824 TDTLNAVY
-1832 DAISKM
+1832 DTISKM
-1838 QPTARRS
+1838 PGITKKS
-1845 ILEKSSGNEKIYLE
+1845 VLEKSSGNTRIYLE
-1859 ARNSGLPSDKTLS
+1859 ARNSGLASDTTLS
-1872 MIQSVRSIPEKDS
+1872 IIKAVQSIPEKNR
-1885 GKRPVKL
+1885 GKRPVQL
-1892 QTVAGTKGLSES
+1892 QSVASTKGLSDA
-1904 QMDTAMKLYM
+1904 QLDTAMKLYM
-1914 PDYDPTDDSPDKTE
+1914 PDYDPTDKEPDKTE
-1928 VKYDYIRRELGLSA
+1928 VKYDYIRKDLGLSA
-1942 KEYADTYYAYLYAD
+1942 KEYADTYYAYLYSD

-1961 KSKKDDKVQGIIDLG
+1961 KSLKDDKVQGIIDLG
-1976 FDKKMAEQLYHI
+1976 FDKKMAEQLYYI
-1988 YAGSGNATRAAI
+1988 YAGSGNKTKAAI

>member
-1 MAIDV
+1 MGKFTVEDYKRAAQEYAASLKKGHDEAQAVKQEAV
-6 SGMSREEKLRVLA
+6 SAGTW
-19 PGIREARK
+19 PK
-27 KREEQEQAQGTE
+27 K
-39 RNQPIAQSKGS
+39 
-50 ITFRSS
+50 
-56 ASKQAEETP
+56 TP
-65 TLKAIAAQV
+65 TV
-74 NKVSP
+74 PRNRTP
-79 AVPKNRTS
+79 AVPK
-87 AAPKETATNGFFPK
+87 ETAGNGFFSEYIDK
-101 SFDDAVPSNP
+101 ATPSNP
-111 WISNADVNLAPK
+111 WISNADVNLAPR

-194 EDSQQIAENARKAEQ
+194 EDSQKIAENAQKAEH
-209 DQAVYD
+209 DQSVYD

-269 GEARLNELAETYARD
+269 GESRLNELAETYARD

-300 SQGVGGAAL
+300 SSGVGGAAL
-309 TTLGSIVAK
+309 TTLGSIAAK

-455 AKEGSTS
+455 AKSGSTS
-462 ALKAALKQVGIE
+462 ALKAALKQAGIE
-474 ATTEGAS
+474 VTTEGAS

-505 YRNQGMKQPDAVHRA
+505 YREQGMNQQDAVHQA
-520 NKDLI
+520 NKDLVS
-525 AQALQQMITAGIS
+525 QAGQQLLVAGLS

-558 ALLDGETGA
+558 AQQTRLDAEAAPETA
-567 VPDAAPTEPA
+567 PDTTPADTVQEQTAAAPTETTPEA
-577 PEQPTAQPE
+577 PGA
-586 VSPVDTAPDS
+586 
-596 PADQLLQNP
+596 QLLQNP

-624 ERDIQAEADRIRYEG
+624 ERDIQAEADRIRYEDQKTRAKARKDLQKDIEKTQADVDAG
-639 QESVAQ
+639 KGSPARLRQLQDKLYQMDMDEADYPRTRQEAITQQAALVDSLSQEQHDAYIRRETGEASNRPNKTATNRLKAAKKELDRLRNLSDADYAQELSDMGLSGNTRAPWLDSASANLEALGEANATRQADLVQSMADRVREASAPDQPEARPESVPDLNA
-645 RNETATAPSGM
+645 AT
-656 ISDAGQRRER
+656 
-666 LKSYLNEAWNKGDGS
+666 
-681 DELRDALQ
+681 
-689 RMWYDENALNF
+689 
-700 RTDDDYLRY
+700 DYLRSRLNP
-709 MEATL
+709 EQGQQNRR
-714 PDLEA
+714 PVQPQQN
-719 GDGKTAAQVRQ
+719 AAS
-730 DFATPTAKFVHDNR
+730 PT
-744 VNAERDAVRNLNVR
+744 DAVSNLVR
-758 TRAYE
+758 
-763 NARDFYGADSSEA
+763 
-776 NAAKYFMADA
+776 
-786 EQKLQKIRGL
+786 
-796 NEGMY
+796 
-801 AALEGKNSE
+801 
-810 HERVTRRYQDL
+810 
-821 AYKEFYG
+821 
-828 RESSLGKS
+828 
-836 GQSNNPR
+836 
-843 KQEPTSNAADKPRVT
+843 
-858 NSEYKETVPLENPL
+858 
-872 GTVSRTVEE
+872 E
-881 ATTRRRAQQEAARQS
+881 ATTQRRAQQDAALQS
-896 IQDQAASLTG
+896 VRDQAAALTG
-906 DQAAAAQPDTLG
+906 GPAAAAQPDTLG
-918 MQSTPSEDME
+918 MQSEPSGDVEK
-928 RSRSVTN
+928 SRTVTN
-935 SGLHNADADIRAGYR
+935 SGLQNKDADIRAGYR
-950 ETLRQDPEAGIYP
+950 ETLRQDREAGDYQ

-983 VRAEYDYLMNKSD
+983 VRAEYDYLMSKGDS
-996 TWTAEDIT
+996 WTAEDVA

-1018 AEATTAM
+1018 VEGVTAM
-1025 NKQVAKMSTNAGQ
+1025 NKQLAKVGTSAGQ
-1038 VLQAFKIA
+1038 VTQAFAIS
-1046 GTMKDASDPLTASES
+1046 GTMKDASDPMSASES

-1246 SADFASLCVELNV
+1246 SMDFASLCVELNV

-1339 VSELAEFT
+1339 ISELAEFT

-1525 FNTQM
+1525 VNTQM

-1607 IPQFVR
+1607 VPQFVR

-1630 SAEYAKNSILNAIPG
+1630 SAEYAKNSVLNAIPG
-1645 ASETLPKK
+1645 ASESLPKK

-1682 KTAQSLDELSQN
+1682 ETAQALDELSQN
-1694 PDVKNIYPERQ
+1694 QDVKNIYPERQ

-1717 LQLTAEQRETYQKE
+1717 VQLTGEQRETYQKE
-1731 YGKRVKDYY
+1731 YGKRVKEYY

-1746 ASFDNLSDEMKAEA
+1746 SNFDKLPDEMKAEA

-1779 KDVPKN
+1779 KDVPKDGG
-1785 SSKTAVVF
+1785 KTSIVF
-1793 DVVRDVL
+1793 NTVRDVL
-1800 KSNTTSAMNDLEKA
+1800 KSNAASAVGDLEKA
-1814 WELGTDTKKA
+1814 WELGNDTKKA
-1824 TDSLNAVY
+1824 TDTLTAVY
-1832 DAISKM
+1832 DTISKM
-1838 QPTARRS
+1838 PGITKKS
-1845 ILEKSSGNEKIYLE
+1845 VLEKSSGNTRIYLE
-1859 ARNSGLPSDKTLS
+1859 ARNSGLASDTTLS
-1872 MIQSVRSIPEKDS
+1872 IIKAVQSIPEKNR
-1885 GKRPVKL
+1885 GKRPVQL
-1892 QTVAGTKGLSES
+1892 QSVASTKGLSDA
-1904 QMDTAMKLYM
+1904 QLDTAMKLYM
-1914 PDYDPTDDSPDKTE
+1914 PDYDPTDKEPDKTE
-1928 VKYDYIRRELGLSA
+1928 VKYDYIRKDLGLSA
-1942 KEYADTYYAYLYAD
+1942 KEYADTYYAYLYSD

-1961 KSKKDDKVQGIIDLG
+1961 KSLKDDKVQGIIDLG
-1976 FDKKMAEQLYHI
+1976 FDKKMAEQLYYI
-1988 YAGSGNATRAAI
+1988 YAGSGNKTKAAI

>member
-6 SGMSREEKLRVLA
+6 SKMSREDKIATLSAGAHEAGRKRKAQEEAQGIQRKTPIFQARGLVAYRTKETPKAPAQENQKLQDLTNNTVDSLTATAYKRQRPAAKMANFQDLTPESQQGTDIA
-19 PGIREARK
+19 QKTLDAYIASPQRQAAMQREQDWVNARQTGQAVSDTPPKDETLERLQSAARK
-27 KREEQEQAQGTE
+27 EQAV
-39 RNQPIAQSKGS
+39 NQ
-50 ITFRSS
+50 
-56 ASKQAEETP
+56 E
-65 TLKAIAAQV
+65 
-74 NKVSP
+74 
-79 AVPKNRTS
+79 
-87 AAPKETATNGFFPK
+87 
-101 SFDDAVPSNP
+101 
-111 WISNADVNLAPK
+111 
-123 SSYASASARSKTAK
+123 
-137 DTLDSYLNSPEGQ
+137 
-150 SAIQEEEALKE
+150 
-161 RYRTEVSFQPTLRME
+161 
-176 DMPQSENVK
+176 
-185 RLRQLRKDA
+185 RKDLA
-194 EDSQQIAENARKAEQ
+194 ADR
-209 DQAVYD
+209 AVYD

-269 GEARLNELAETYARD
+269 GESRLNELAETYARD

-383 QAGTGTVENVLGAI
+383 QAGTGAAENVLGAI

-434 TSSAALDYAM
+434 ASSAALDYAM
-444 DKIPLDNLFGL
+444 DKIPMDRLFGL

-474 ATTEGAS
+474 VSTEGAS

-492 LQQNSEYAQNVQN
+492 LQENSEYEQNIQN
-505 YRNQGMKQPDAVHRA
+505 YMAQDPNRSYADAKHLA

-525 AQALQQMITAGIS
+525 TQAGQQLLVAGLT

-558 ALLDGETGA
+558 AQQAQLDAE
-567 VPDAAPTEPA
+567 AAPETAPDTAPA
-577 PEQPTAQPE
+577 DAVQEQTSAPQPE

-596 PADQLLQNP
+596 TAAQPLQNP
-605 QQLTQEPSFT
+605 QQLSQEQPIEQAQPRNIQ
-615 PEQIRAAQQ
+615 PEPA
-624 ERDIQAEADRIRYEG
+624 QAE
-639 QESVAQ
+639 
-645 RNETATAPSGM
+645 
-656 ISDAGQRRER
+656 
-666 LKSYLNEAWNKGDGS
+666 
-681 DELRDALQ
+681 
-689 RMWYDENALNF
+689 
-700 RTDDDYLRY
+700 
-709 MEATL
+709 
-714 PDLEA
+714 
-719 GDGKTAAQVRQ
+719 
-730 DFATPTAKFVHDNR
+730 TPLD
-744 VNAERDAVRNLNVR
+744 
-758 TRAYE
+758 
-763 NARDFYGADSSEA
+763 
-776 NAAKYFMADA
+776 
-786 EQKLQKIRGL
+786 
-796 NEGMY
+796 
-801 AALEGKNSE
+801 
-810 HERVTRRYQDL
+810 
-821 AYKEFYG
+821 
-828 RESSLGKS
+828 
-836 GQSNNPR
+836 
-843 KQEPTSNAADKPRVT
+843 
-858 NSEYKETVPLENPL
+858 
-872 GTVSRTVEE
+872 TVSRTVEE
-881 ATTRRRAQQEAARQS
+881 STTRRQQQQDAARQS

-935 SGLHNADADIRAGYR
+935 SGLHNADEDIRASYR

-983 VRAEYDYLMNKSD
+983 VRAEYDYLMNKGD

-1004 TGRLVAKELFKSGD
+1004 TGRLVARELFKSGD

-1025 NKQVAKMSTNAGQ
+1025 NKQIAKMSTNAGQ

-1102 VDSVPDGDV
+1102 VDSVPEGDTK
-1111 NAMRDVIRQIAQS
+1111 AMRDVIRQIAQS

-1246 SADFASLCVELNV
+1246 SMDFASLCVELNV

-1339 VSELAEFT
+1339 ISELAEFT

-1607 IPQFVR
+1607 VPQFVR

-1660 QKRGGFVTNFLDP
+1660 QKRGGFVSNFLDP

-1717 LQLTAEQRETYQKE
+1717 VQLTAEQRETYQKE
-1731 YGKRVKDYY
+1731 YGKRVKEYY

>member
-6 SGMSREEKLRVLA
+6 SKMSREDKIAVLSTGAHEASRKRKAQEEAQGIQRKTPIFQARGIVAYRTKETPKAPAQENQKLQDLTNNTVDSLTATAYKRQRPAASMANFQDLTPKSQQGTDIAQKTLDAYIASPQRQAAMQREQDWVNARQTGQAASETA
-19 PGIREARK
+19 PKDETLERLQAAAR
-27 KREEQEQAQGTE
+27 QEQAV
-39 RNQPIAQSKGS
+39 NQ
-50 ITFRSS
+50 
-56 ASKQAEETP
+56 E
-65 TLKAIAAQV
+65 
-74 NKVSP
+74 
-79 AVPKNRTS
+79 
-87 AAPKETATNGFFPK
+87 
-101 SFDDAVPSNP
+101 
-111 WISNADVNLAPK
+111 
-123 SSYASASARSKTAK
+123 
-137 DTLDSYLNSPEGQ
+137 
-150 SAIQEEEALKE
+150 
-161 RYRTEVSFQPTLRME
+161 
-176 DMPQSENVK
+176 
-185 RLRQLRKDA
+185 RKDRA
-194 EDSQQIAENARKAEQ
+194 A

-300 SQGVGGAAL
+300 SIGVGGAVL
-309 TTLGSIVAK
+309 TTLGSIAAK

-462 ALKAALKQVGIE
+462 ALKAAFKQAGIE
-474 ATTEGAS
+474 MTTEGAS

-492 LQQNSEYAQNVQN
+492 LRDSSEYEQNIQG
-505 YRNQGMKQPDAVHRA
+505 YMSQGLTYAEAKNQA
-520 NKDLI
+520 NKDLVS
-525 AQALQQMITAGIS
+525 QAGQQLLVAGIS

-558 ALLDGETGA
+558 AQQTRLDAEA
-567 VPDAAPTEPA
+567 APEAAPDTTPADTVQEQTAAAPTETTPEAPA
-577 PEQPTAQPE
+577 A
-586 VSPVDTAPDS
+586 
-596 PADQLLQNP
+596 QLLQNP
-605 QQLTQEPSFT
+605 QQLQQEPSLT

-624 ERDIQAEADRIRYEG
+624 ERDIQAEADRIRYEDQKSRAKARKDLQKDIEKTQADVG
-639 QESVAQ
+639 AGKGSPARLLQLQDKLYQMDMEEADYPRTRQEAIAQ
-645 RNETATAPSGM
+645 QAALVDSMSAEQHSAYIRRETGEATNRPNKTATN
-656 ISDAGQRRER
+656 R
-666 LKSYLNEAWNKGDGS
+666 LKSAKAELDRLRNMSDADYAAELEGMGLPGSTRATWLDDAAASLAAMGRRVSEDPQTRSAQEIVDQIRSASGAQPQPQQPEPASDLSEAS
-681 DELRDALQ
+681 D
-689 RMWYDENALNF
+689 F
-700 RTDDDYLRY
+700 LRY
-709 MEATL
+709 RLNQQTQNYNDRIAAAR
-714 PDLEA
+714 A
-719 GDGKTAAQVRQ
+719 GDTQPES
-730 DFATPTAKFVHDNR
+730 TPIA
-744 VNAERDAVRNLNVR
+744 
-758 TRAYE
+758 
-763 NARDFYGADSSEA
+763 
-776 NAAKYFMADA
+776 
-786 EQKLQKIRGL
+786 
-796 NEGMY
+796 
-801 AALEGKNSE
+801 
-810 HERVTRRYQDL
+810 
-821 AYKEFYG
+821 
-828 RESSLGKS
+828 
-836 GQSNNPR
+836 
-843 KQEPTSNAADKPRVT
+843 
-858 NSEYKETVPLENPL
+858 
-872 GTVSRTVEE
+872 TVSRTVEE
-881 ATTRRRAQQEAARQS
+881 STTRRRAQQEAALQAV
-896 IQDQAASLTG
+896 QDQAAAMSG
-906 DQAAAAQPDTLG
+906 GQEPAPQPDTLG
-918 MQSTPSEDME
+918 MQSAPSGDVEK
-928 RSRSVTN
+928 SRTVTN
-935 SGLHNADADIRAGYR
+935 SGLHNEDADIRAGYR
-950 ETLRQDPEAGIYP
+950 ETLRQDREAGDYQ
-963 VKHNADTLDTAQQR
+963 VKHNTDTLGTAQQR

-983 VRAEYDYLMNKSD
+983 VRAEYDYLMSKGDS
-996 TWTAEDIT
+996 WTAEDVA

-1018 AEATTAM
+1018 VEGVTAM
-1025 NKQVAKMSTNAGQ
+1025 NKQLAKVGTNAGQ
-1038 VLQAFKIA
+1038 VAQAFAIS
-1046 GTMKDASDPLTASES
+1046 GTMKDASDPMSASES

-1089 NNVTQEYTRIAMA
+1089 NSVTQEYTRIAMA

-1111 NAMRDVIRQIAQS
+1111 KAMRDVIRQIAQS

-1246 SADFASLCVELNV
+1246 SMDFASLCVELNV

-1286 RSNGNFA
+1286 RSNGNVA
-1293 MRALYGYQ
+1293 MRVLYGYQ

-1307 LEVSDKIFEGGTN
+1307 LEVSDKVFEGGTN

-1339 VSELAEFT
+1339 ISELAEFT
-1347 ANRRTFKDATWE
+1347 ANRRTFKDATWK

-1370 RIAQQM
+1370 RVAQQM
-1376 KNVGKGT
+1376 KNIGKGT
-1383 GLEPVTKAIGDT
+1383 DVEPFTKAVGD
-1395 VLPFASVPMNVAQTG
+1395 VVMPFASVPMNVAQTG
-1410 VDYTAGIGKGAV
+1410 IDYTAGVGKGAI
-1422 EIASI
+1422 EIARI
-1427 LKDARAGKEIS
+1427 IHDTRHGKEIS

-1452 ATGMAFMGIM
+1452 MTGLAFIGIM
-1462 AGAAAK
+1462 TTAAAN
-1468 GIIQVHNDSDKN
+1468 GIIQVHDDSDKN

-1530 YLAVELSKEDT
+1530 YLAVELSQDDAVKEFMENHSLDG
-1541 MQDIL
+1541 L
-1546 KSYPKA
+1546 AGAGKAYAKSAFP
-1552 TFSSVVSSF
+1552 SVVSSF
-1561 MDSPMV
+1561 MDSPMM
-1567 DGLTQLTDLLS
+1567 DGLTQLQDMLS
-1578 NGYDAVKSGDTG
+1578 NGYDAVKSGNTD
-1590 DLKNAL
+1590 DLKNAV

-1630 SAEYAKNSILNAIPG
+1630 SAEYAKNSVLNAIPG
-1645 ASETLPKK
+1645 ASESLPKK

-1660 QKRGGFVTNFLDP
+1660 QKRGGFVSNFLDP

-1682 KTAQSLDELSQN
+1682 ETAQALDELSQN

-1717 LQLTAEQRETYQKE
+1717 VQLTGEQRETYQKE
-1731 YGKRVKDYY
+1731 YGKRVKEYY

-1746 ASFDNLSDEMKAEA
+1746 SNFDKLPDEMKAEA

-1779 KDVPKN
+1779 KDVPKDGG
-1785 SSKTAVVF
+1785 KTSIVF
-1793 DVVRDVL
+1793 DTVRDVL
-1800 KSNTTSAMNDLEKA
+1800 KSNAASAVGDLEKA
-1814 WELGTDTKKA
+1814 WELGNDTKKA
-1824 TDSLNAVY
+1824 TDTLNAVY
-1832 DAISKM
+1832 DTISKM
-1838 QPTARRS
+1838 PGITKKS
-1845 ILEKSSGNEKIYLE
+1845 VLEKSSGNTRIYLE
-1859 ARNSGLPSDKTLS
+1859 ARNSGFSSDTTLS
-1872 MIQSVRSIPEKDS
+1872 IIRAVQSIPEKNR
-1885 GKRPVKL
+1885 GKRPVQL
-1892 QTVAGTKGLSES
+1892 QSVASTKGLSDA
-1904 QMDTAMKLYM
+1904 QLDTAMKLYM
-1914 PDYDPTDDSPDKTE
+1914 PDYDPTDKEPDKTE
-1928 VKYDYIRRELGLSA
+1928 VKYDYIRKELGLSA
-1942 KEYADTYYAYLYAD
+1942 KEYADTYYAYLYSD

-1961 KSKKDDKVQGIIDLG
+1961 KSLKDDKVQGIIDLG
-1976 FDKKMAEQLYHI
+1976 FDRKMAEQLYYI
-1988 YAGSGNATRAAI
+1988 YAGSGNKTKAAI
-2000 AKFIEENY
+2000 AKFIEGNY

>member
-6 SGMSREEKLRVLA
+6 SKMSREDKIATLSAGAHEAGRKRKAQEEAQGIQRKTPIFQARGLVVYRTKEDPKAPAQENQKLQDLTNNTVDSLTATAYKRQRPAASMANFQDLTPESQQGTDIA
-19 PGIREARK
+19 QKTLDAYIASPQRQAAMQREQDWVNARQSGQAASDTPPKDETLERLQAAARK
-27 KREEQEQAQGTE
+27 EQAQ
-39 RNQPIAQSKGS
+39 
-50 ITFRSS
+50 
-56 ASKQAEETP
+56 
-65 TLKAIAAQV
+65 
-74 NKVSP
+74 
-79 AVPKNRTS
+79 
-87 AAPKETATNGFFPK
+87 KETSSSK
-101 SFDDAVPSNP
+101 SNDQSIYEKDMADLNAMSEDERKTLRSYGNYLRIQRQDA
-111 WISNADVNLAPK
+111 
-123 SSYASASARSKTAK
+123 SSEMGP
-137 DTLDSYLNSPEGQ
+137 DPG
-150 SAIQEEEALKE
+150 EEEPIPREYQAL
-161 RYRTEVSFQPTLRME
+161 V
-176 DMPQSENVK
+176 
-185 RLRQLRKDA
+185 
-194 EDSQQIAENARKAEQ
+194 
-209 DQAVYD
+209 
-215 EDMREISGMTDA
+215 
-227 ERQQLKDYVSVRDLG
+227 
-242 RTENLITDL
+242 
-251 IYIPIK
+251 
-257 KRKAAG
+257 
-263 SLWDKY
+263 DKY
-269 GEARLNELAETYARD
+269 GADRLAQLAETSTRSYQMEQR
-284 LHQQER
+284 EN
-290 QEVQQAAQNA
+290 VQAAAKQNSNGVLA
-300 SQGVGGAAL
+300 SILTSVGNLVTSPVSGLVAL
-309 TTLGSIVAK
+309 A
-318 PIGSVAALE
+318 
-327 GRLDELG
+327 GRLDEAKD
-334 QRTGRYST
+334 RTGRYSS
-342 LDPYSPGDTVNNFFD
+342 LSPYTYGDAMNVYADTS
-357 DAKQNVQQQIAGD
+357 KQNIQQQIEGD
-370 GSNVFRKGAAVLY
+370 DPNILRKGASLLY
-383 QAGTGTVENVLGAI
+383 QAGTGALESAAKAI
-397 TLGPGVTAAVNAT
+397 TLGPTVAAAT
-410 GQLTRTI
+410 SAMNQYTRTL
-417 SEASARGATA
+417 SEASERGATS
-427 GQAYLLA
+427 GQATLLA
-434 TSSAALDYAM
+434 SSSAALDYVM
-444 DKIPLDNLFGL
+444 DKIPMDRLFGL

-462 ALKAALKQVGIE
+462 ALKAALKQAGIE
-474 ATTEGAS
+474 VSTEGAS

-492 LQQNSEYAQNVQN
+492 LQENSEYEQNIQN
-505 YRNQGMKQPDAVHRA
+505 YMAQDPNRSYADAKRLA

-525 AQALQQMITAGIS
+525 AQAGQQLLVAGIS

-543 GVSTAIGNARSRRAQ
+543 GVSTAIGNARSRRAKAQ
-558 ALLDGETGA
+558 QTRLDAE
-567 VPDAAPTEPA
+567 AAPEAAPDTTPA
-577 PEQPTAQPE
+577 DAVQEQTSAPQPE
-586 VSPVDTAPDS
+586 TTPEAST
-596 PADQLLQNP
+596 DQLLQDP
-605 QQLTQEPSFT
+605 QQPQQEPSLT

-624 ERDIQAEADRIRYEG
+624 ERDIQAEADRIRYEDQKSRAKARKDLQKDIEKTQADVDAG
-639 QESVAQ
+639 KGSPARLRQLQDKLYQMDMDEADYPRTRQEAITQQAALVDSLSQEQHDAYI
-645 RNETATAPSGM
+645 RRETGEASNRPNKTATNRLKAAKAELDRLRNL
-656 ISDAGQRRER
+656 SDADYAQE
-666 LKSYLNEAWNKGDGS
+666 LS
-681 DELRDALQ
+681 DMGLSGNTRAPWLDSASA
-689 RMWYDENALNF
+689 N
-700 RTDDDYLRY
+700 
-709 MEATL
+709 
-714 PDLEA
+714 LEA
-719 GDGKTAAQVRQ
+719 LG
-730 DFATPTAKFVHDNR
+730 
-744 VNAERDAVRNLNVR
+744 
-758 TRAYE
+758 
-763 NARDFYGADSSEA
+763 EA
-776 NAAKYFMADA
+776 NAARQADLVQSMAD
-786 EQKLQKIRGL
+786 
-796 NEGMY
+796 
-801 AALEGKNSE
+801 
-810 HERVTRRYQDL
+810 RVREASAPDQPEARPESVPDL
-821 AYKEFYG
+821 
-828 RESSLGKS
+828 
-836 GQSNNPR
+836 
-843 KQEPTSNAADKPRVT
+843 NAATDYLRSRLNPEQGQPNRRPVQPQQNAASPT
-858 NSEYKETVPLENPL
+858 DAVSNLVRET
-872 GTVSRTVEE
+872 
-881 ATTRRRAQQEAARQS
+881 TTQRRAQQDAALQS
-896 IQDQAASLTG
+896 VRDQAAALTG
-906 DQAAAAQPDTLG
+906 GPAAAAQPDTLG
-918 MQSTPSEDME
+918 MQSEPSGDVEK
-928 RSRSVTN
+928 SRTVTN
-935 SGLHNADADIRAGYR
+935 SGLQNKDADIRAGYR
-950 ETLRQDPEAGIYP
+950 ETLRQDREAGDYQ

-983 VRAEYDYLMNKSD
+983 VRAEYDYLMSKGDS
-996 TWTAEDIT
+996 WTAEDVA

-1018 AEATTAM
+1018 VEGVTAM
-1025 NKQVAKMSTNAGQ
+1025 NKQLAKVGTNAGQ
-1038 VLQAFKIA
+1038 VAQAFAIS
-1046 GTMKDASDPLTASES
+1046 GTMKDASDPMSASES

-1111 NAMRDVIRQIAQS
+1111 KAMRDVIRQIAQS

-1246 SADFASLCVELNV
+1246 SMDFASLCVELNV

-1286 RSNGNFA
+1286 RSNGNVA
-1293 MRALYGYQ
+1293 MRVLYGYQ

-1307 LEVSDKIFEGGTN
+1307 LEVSDKVFEGGTN

-1339 VSELAEFT
+1339 ISELAEFT

-1530 YLAVELSKEDT
+1530 YLAVELSEEDT

-1546 KSYPKA
+1546 KAYPGA
-1552 TFSSVVSSF
+1552 TFRSVVSSF

-1567 DGLTQLTDLLS
+1567 DGLTQLTDLIS
-1578 NGYDAVKSGDTG
+1578 NVSDAAQSDSAGDV
-1590 DLKNAL
+1590 KNAF

-1618 MDGYYRDTRGKD
+1618 MDGYYRDTRGAD
-1630 SAEYAKNSILNAIPG
+1630 SAEYAKNSVLNAIPG
-1645 ASETLPKK
+1645 ASESLPKK

-1660 QKRGGFVTNFLDP
+1660 QKRGGFVSNFLDP

-1717 LQLTAEQRETYQKE
+1717 VQLTAEQRETYQKE
-1731 YGKRVKDYY
+1731 YGKRVKEYY

-1779 KDVPKN
+1779 KDVPKDGG
-1785 SSKTAVVF
+1785 KTSIVF
-1793 DVVRDVL
+1793 DTVRDVL
-1800 KSNTTSAMNDLEKA
+1800 KSNAASAVGDLEKA
-1814 WELGTDTKKA
+1814 WEFGNDTKKA
-1824 TDSLNAVY
+1824 TDTLNAVY
-1832 DAISKM
+1832 DTISKM
-1838 QPTARRS
+1838 PGITKKS
-1845 ILEKSSGNEKIYLE
+1845 VLEKSSGNTRIYLE
-1859 ARNSGLPSDKTLS
+1859 ARNSGFSSDTTLS
-1872 MIQSVRSIPEKDS
+1872 IIRAVQSIPEKNR
-1885 GKRPVKL
+1885 GKRPVQL
-1892 QTVAGTKGLSES
+1892 QSVASTKGLSDA
-1904 QMDTAMKLYM
+1904 QLDTAMKLYM
-1914 PDYDPTDDSPDKTE
+1914 PDYDPTDKEPDKTE
-1928 VKYDYIRRELGLSA
+1928 VKYDYIRKELGLSA
-1942 KEYADTYYAYLYAD
+1942 KEYADTYYAYLYSD

-1961 KSKKDDKVQGIIDLG
+1961 KSLKDDKVQGIIDLG
-1976 FDKKMAEQLYHI
+1976 FDKKMAEQLYYI
-1988 YAGSGNATRAAI
+1988 YAGSGNKTKAAI
-2000 AKFIEENY
+2000 AKFIEGNY